1 MFKGL
6 SVDESPP
13 VQLQIP
19 LLQLWVAEGE
29 GKQAGLGLTGG
40 RYSKSPPLLLFQSL
54 LRSCD
59 VMGRILSVT
68 LISRFNRS
76 STLPVCKRTCEG

>member
-6 SVDESPP
+6 SVDASPP

-19 LLQLWVAEGE
+19 LLQLWVAEGG

-40 RYSKSPPLLLFQSL
+40 RHSKSPPLLLFQSL